1 MECTELFKDHRDG
14 IKFDFSKKLNGR
26 KNHKFPH
33 YEKATFNPVWS
44 LFVSWVIGRGI
55 LPSTVSSVGVG
66 EVLVTISLGVT
77 ITTFPVI
84 EWLTNFKSVGFCLLS
99 SFPEL
104 LQCQLVSDQMI
115 HISKII

>member
-1 MECTELFKDHRDG
+1 MPKWNSDTL
-14 IKFDFSKKLNGR
+14 
-26 KNHKFPH
+26 NHKHWFSTGH
-33 YEKATFNPVWS
+33 LWFLHCKATFNPVWS

-104 LQCQLVSDQMI
+104 LHCQLVSDQMI
-115 HISKII
+115 HVSKVV